1 MKLKGIVVVER
12 EEVLT
17 FDIGELTEHWT
28 EEEREA
34 LLDEGH
40 EEHDDA
46 REGLLDTALGEVN
59 KALDRDGDVY
69 IASMKIR
76 AA

>member
-1 MKLKGIVVVER
+1 MKLKGTLVVER
-12 EEVLT
+12 EERLT
-17 FDIGELTEHWT
+17 FDIGELTEHWR

-34 LLDEGH
+34 LLDEEH

-46 REGLLDTALGEVN
+46 REGLLDNALDGVT
-59 KALDRDGDVY
+59 KALDRDGSVY
-69 IASMKIR
+69 IASLKVR